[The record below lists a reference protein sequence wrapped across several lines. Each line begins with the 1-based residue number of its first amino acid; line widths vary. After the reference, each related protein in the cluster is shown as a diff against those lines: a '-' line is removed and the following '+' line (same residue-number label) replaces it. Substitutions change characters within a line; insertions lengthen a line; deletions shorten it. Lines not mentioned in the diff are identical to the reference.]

1 MTDVVYY
8 FCIFVKNNMR
18 MRKLLLILLV
28 SFSFFKTHATHIMG
42 GEITWQCIKDPT
54 NPNVGK
60 YIFTM
65 KLYRDCDGT
74 TLSQSAENIQV
85 WENGNNFMNISCN
98 FMSIADISPTCDN
111 VNSGNPQLDCYG
123 FNPVGAV
130 EEYVYQSLPI
140 QIMGTPPATGWH
152 FTWDLCCRNAAITN
166 LLAPDTQGFTLRAS
180 MYPFT
185 DPITGLVLPAN
196 PCFDSSPVFNEI
208 PKTIICSGYPFAY
221 SHNASDPEIDS
232 IRYYWAEPLDDGF
245 FSYDP
250 NPANNSPAAIPFVGG
265 YTFSSPIP
273 GSPSLNPISG
283 EISYYSNTSGNY
295 VTVTRVI
302 AFKCGQKIAEIHR
315 DIQVVLIACPTI
327 AGVVNDPPFVDAP
340 TGAQIWTID
349 PLGSSLLPSYQ
360 TTITAGT
367 LVTFNIIGVDSNLYN
382 GIIPQ
387 DLTMEV
393 SGGQILDPITGTCQN
408 PPCAT
413 FESPT
418 GSPSPIIEPG
428 IVEGVFQWQTT
439 CDHVSSDIACGRTT
453 NLYQFS
459 VKVFDDFCPA
469 PAIRNVTLMVYVE
482 ADNQM
487 QISEIQP
494 TCFDNDGVITIEP
507 SLSITQIAW
516 DAELFDLSGN
526 LVLSASNI
534 LANTYSL
541 SGLSAGDYIV
551 RAVGAGGCIVQDS
564 LELLLAPN
572 PLNIQ
577 TNVSPVSCYNGLDG
591 EIGVFLDNGLLP
603 YTFYINGVENLNPPP
618 YDSLFSGLSEGT
630 YVITGI
636 DADSCG
642 LRDTVYIEAPQFPL
656 QVLSSNNVIICDNS
670 LGGTA
675 YAYAAGGSPYSDG
688 TYIFE
693 WYNASWGSILVD
705 DTISNLGIGDYF
717 LEVTDSNGCQAN
729 IAISVSTPQLPL
741 FITPQLFGVV
751 CTGDSTGSAVVFSGG
766 GFAPYD
772 YEWSGLNGAV
782 IETANN
788 IILSDTLTGLPAG
801 SYHLMVT
808 DNSGCTQEMTFN
820 ISESSTRL
828 EIASVLVVDSI
839 DCYGDLDGRGI
850 VNMVTGSGSPSYN
863 YLWDNGE
870 TAFIANSLSGG
881 LHTVQV
887 SDSRGCIVVDSV
899 DIPENPIIES
909 NLVVD
914 SISCYGYNDGAISVS
929 TQGGIP
935 LLNPPFYDYFWSNGV
950 SSNVDNIDSLS
961 HGSYYVMTRDA
972 LGCIVI
978 DTISFSQPEPLYVN
992 AQEVLRVSCYGDSTG
1007 SAFAVG
1013 VGGTL
1018 PYTFTWQNNNI
1029 IGSTSSNDSSIIDNL
1044 LFSGV
1049 ETVEL
1054 ADARGCIATDTV
1066 MINQPELLEGSISDS
1081 IFAYCVGVNTASATA
1096 FVVGGTAPYSYQWN
1110 DNTISPQTLATATN
1124 LDAGIYTVTV
1134 TDSRGCHDNVSVDL
1148 DSVTSAILADI
1159 TPVGSSGTSVS
1170 CYGSNDGVLMVQ
1182 VNSGTPP
1189 YTYQWFGPSVVA
1201 SPTGVSTNDTIFNL
1215 TAGVYSVAVI
1225 DANGCAVIRYQQ
1237 LTVPAP
1243 LLYKVVSDINTSCL
1257 GACDGKLTLYIEGGT
1272 SPYTAHLLNNQSG
1285 ITSSHSVDTNG
1296 VVDSVCTGDYTVT
1309 IEDSHQCDGVLIL
1322 GGSNQAVL
1330 DTTITTDV
1338 TVAVTQ
1344 NVDCYGASTGVVFV
1358 VTPQTDTLYSY
1369 IWLDLSGDTVG
1380 TTTTIDSLLAG
1391 DYTLYSGYNN
1401 ITGCTTVD
1409 VVTVLQS
1416 SLIHSNTIIT
1426 NASCNGYNDG
1436 SIITITLGGVSP
1448 YVYSWSPNSST
1459 STNAINIPSGF
1470 YNLTI
1475 TDANNCSVTESYTIT
1490 EPALLATT
1498 VTPSQTYILNA
1509 SVVGGTPSYSYS
1521 WREQTQPSVVLGIL
1535 SSYIVVSYGTYY
1547 VKVTDANNC
1556 TSQSNTITYSE
1567 GPLGTIDFSTALNL
1581 RVYPNP
1587 FREETTVDFGQR
1599 INKATIRIVDVYG
1612 KLVESHDLADTDKY
1626 IIKRTNKASGIYFME
1641 IEMEGVKMFNKII
1654 LE

>member
-1 MTDVVYY
+1 MVTGEY
-8 FCIFVKNNMR
+8 I
-18 MRKLLLILLV
+18 V
-28 SFSFFKTHATHIMG
+28 S
-42 GEITWQCIKDPT
+42 
-54 NPNVGK
+54 
-60 YIFTM
+60 
-65 KLYRDCDGT
+65 
-74 TLSQSAENIQV
+74 
-85 WENGNNFMNISCN
+85 
-98 FMSIADISPTCDN
+98 
-111 VNSGNPQLDCYG
+111 
-123 FNPVGAV
+123 
-130 EEYVYQSLPI
+130 
-140 QIMGTPPATGWH
+140 
-152 FTWDLCCRNAAITN
+152 
-166 LLAPDTQGFTLRAS
+166 
-180 MYPFT
+180 
-185 DPITGLVLPAN
+185 
-196 PCFDSSPVFNEI
+196 
-208 PKTIICSGYPFAY
+208 
-221 SHNASDPEIDS
+221 
-232 IRYYWAEPLDDGF
+232 
-245 FSYDP
+245 
-250 NPANNSPAAIPFVGG
+250 
-265 YTFSSPIP
+265 
-273 GSPSLNPISG
+273 
-283 EISYYSNTSGNY
+283 
-295 VTVTRVI
+295 
-302 AFKCGQKIAEIHR
+302 
-315 DIQVVLIACPTI
+315 
-327 AGVVNDPPFVDAP
+327 
-340 TGAQIWTID
+340 
-349 PLGSSLLPSYQ
+349 
-360 TTITAGT
+360 
-367 LVTFNIIGVDSNLYN
+367 
-382 GIIPQ
+382 
-387 DLTMEV
+387 
-393 SGGQILDPITGTCQN
+393 ILD
-408 PPCAT
+408 
-413 FESPT
+413 
-418 GSPSPIIEPG
+418 
-428 IVEGVFQWQTT
+428 
-439 CDHVSSDIACGRTT
+439 
-453 NLYQFS
+453 
-459 VKVFDDFCPA
+459 
-469 PAIRNVTLMVYVE
+469 
-482 ADNQM
+482 
-487 QISEIQP
+487 
-494 TCFDNDGVITIEP
+494 
-507 SLSITQIAW
+507 
-516 DAELFDLSGN
+516 
-526 LVLSASNI
+526 
-534 LANTYSL
+534 
-541 SGLSAGDYIV
+541 
-551 RAVGAGGCIVQDS
+551 AGGCLFIDT
-564 LELLLAPN
+564 LDLAQIPN
-572 PLNIQ
+572 PLIML
-577 TNVSPVSCYNGLDG
+577 TNVSHVSCYNGSDG

-618 YDSLFSGLSEGT
+618 YDSLFSGLSEGV
-630 YVITGI
+630 YIITVA
-636 DADSCG
+636 DSDSCG
-642 LRDTVYIEAPQFPL
+642 LVETIYIEAPQFPL

-870 TAFIANSLSGG
+870 ITNEAFNLSGG
-881 LHTVQV
+881 WHTVQV

-950 SSNVDNIDSLS
+950 SPNVDNIDSLF
-961 HGSYYVMTRDA
+961 HGSYYLTTRDA
-972 LGCIVI
+972 LGCVVV

-1054 ADARGCIATDTV
+1054 EDARGCIATDTV

-1215 TAGVYSVAVI
+1215 TAGVYSVTVT
-1225 DANGCAVIRYQQ
+1225 DANGCVVNTYQQ

-1612 KLVESHDLADTDKY
+1612 KLVESHELADTDKY